1 MFSDDI
7 MNEKKCVK
15 LDLYIDDEEVLHQ
28 SNDESADEVLCL
40 RILSSKAKYRFG
52 GLKVHIDSPVFD
64 IGKIFNV
71 EFDEDSEVALIKSQ
85 KDSLPGIGPHN
96 SDHNTPTSSKAA
108 TIVISPD
115 RDDLALNDAS
125 RVSADLT
132 LHEITDKIEGQ
143 VIEESKS
150 MEENG
155 AGGRRMSNQ
164 LKKYVSKKW
173 QNSWSNAVR
182 VKRFFSDSVQFWN

>member
-1 MFSDDI
+1 

-52 GLKVHIDSPVFD
+52 GMKVHIESPVFD

-85 KDSLPGIGPHN
+85 KDSLPGTAPHN
-96 SDHNTPTSSKAA
+96 TEHHNTPTSSKAA

-115 RDDLALNDAS
+115 REDLALNNAS
-125 RVSADLT
+125 TVSADLT
-132 LHEITDKIEGQ
+132 LIEINDNKVDIDAKDDIKS
-143 VIEESKS
+143 IEES
-150 MEENG
+150 G

-173 QNSWSNAVR
+173 QTSWSSAVR
-182 VKRFFSDSVQFWN
+182 VKRFFSDSVQLWN

>member
-1 MFSDDI
+1 

-15 LDLYIDDEEVLHQ
+15 LDLYIDEEEELHQ
-28 SNDESADEVLCL
+28 SNEESADEVLCL
-40 RILSSKAKYRFG
+40 RILSSKTKYRFG
-52 GLKVHIDSPVFD
+52 GLKVHIESPVFD

-85 KDSLPGIGPHN
+85 KDALPHPVLPHVEQ
-96 SDHNTPTSSKAA
+96 HTPTSSKTA

-115 RDDLALNDAS
+115 RDDLELNNSAK
-125 RVSADLT
+125 VSADLT
-132 LHEITDKIEGQ
+132 LVEINDNVVDPEVQESRKNSIEGD
-143 VIEESKS
+143 
-150 MEENG
+150 G

-164 LKKYVSKKW
+164 LKKFMTKKM
-173 QNSWSNAVR
+173 QSSWNNAVR